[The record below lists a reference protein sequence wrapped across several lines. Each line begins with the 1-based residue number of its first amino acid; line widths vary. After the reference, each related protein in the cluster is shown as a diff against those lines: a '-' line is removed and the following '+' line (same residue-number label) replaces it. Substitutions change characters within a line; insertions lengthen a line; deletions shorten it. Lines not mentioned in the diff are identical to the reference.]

1 MNSSESNS
9 STKGFSHVQK
19 KKLAS
24 RIEKITQKKHYKAI
38 FRIVHEH
45 GNSYTKGDSGIFLNM
60 NLYDEET
67 LKAIQEYLDTHFPII
82 DSIPLTTKIT
92 PYCSDSTSAYDSSL
106 KLTNQEKNF
115 LRKIDNNNE
124 TSEKNSLIESDVV
137 VKQDKIVVK
146 QFY

>member
-1 MNSSESNS
+1 
-9 STKGFSHVQK
+9 
-19 KKLAS
+19 
-24 RIEKITQKKHYKAI
+24 
-38 FRIVHEH
+38 
-45 GNSYTKGDSGIFLNM
+45 
-60 NLYDEET
+60 
-67 LKAIQEYLDTHFPII
+67 LDTHFPII